1 MLNIILN
8 YIYKIIPVF
17 LQNFVISLYGFYWK
31 KRRNSGAFYS
41 QILKITQREEYS
53 SEDWITYQTIEL
65 RKLLIH
71 SFTNVPFYKKK
82 YTQAGFKLEDF
93 ENFYLKDLKKLPFL
107 EKKDLREF
115 GGNDLL
121 SNNRE
126 AGSFFSSSGSTGTP
140 IQVFFSKYF
149 HQKWSAAYEVRVRN
163 WAGVNHKMRR
173 GMIGGRRIIP
183 NAIAS
188 PPYYRYNYFE
198 QQTYFSAYH
207 LSAKTVMNYM
217 QGLKKNKVEYLV
229 GYAMSIYFWADFI
242 NNDSDIKPI
251 QLKAVLTSSEK
262 LTTKMRLSI
271 ERAFLCKVYDGYS
284 GVEACGLISENKSG
298 ELLFSPDTG
307 ILEVLD
313 NNGKQVLNGESG
325 EVISTGLLNYDQPL
339 IRYRIGDRVTL
350 AVTQTSKSNLGFP
363 IIKEIEGRI
372 EDVVI
377 GADGRKMV
385 RFHSIFININGL
397 KAAQVIQHELN
408 FLEINLVVNNSYSKE
423 SEKLVFKRLESQ
435 LGKIKVKYS
444 YLNSLP
450 LTKGGKIKAVVSK
463 LEK

>member
-1 MLNIILN
+1 MINRISHL
-8 YIYKIIPVF
+8 IYKILPVYF
-17 LQNFVISLYGFYWK
+17 QNFIISLYGLYWK
-31 KRRNSGAFYS
+31 ERRYSGDFFS
-41 QILKITQREEYS
+41 QTLNFLQREQNS
-53 SEDWITYQTIEL
+53 LEDWNIYQTKEF

-71 SFTNVPFYKKK
+71 AFTNVPFYKKK
-82 YTQAGFKLEDF
+82 YTDAGLRLEDF
-93 ENFYLKDLKKLPFL
+93 KKFQLNDLKKIPYL
-107 EKKDLREF
+107 EKQELREF
-115 GGNDLL
+115 GNNTLL
-121 SNNRE
+121 SIIKPKG
-126 AGSFFSSSGSTGTP
+126 AFYSSSGSTGTP
-140 IQVFFSKYF
+140 IQVFFSKNF

-173 GMIGGRRIIP
+173 GMIGGRRVVP
-183 NAIAS
+183 NAIAT

-198 QQTYFSAYH
+198 KQTYFSAYH
-207 LSAKTVMNYM
+207 LSADTVKNYM
-217 QGLKKNKVEYLV
+217 AGLIENKVEYLV

-262 LTTKMRLSI
+262 LTNKMRLSI

-313 NNGKQVLNGESG
+313 NDGKQVLNGESG

-350 AVTQTSKSNLGFP
+350 AVSQSSKSISGFP
-363 IIKEIEGRI
+363 IIKEIDGRI
-372 EDVVI
+372 EDVII
-377 GADGRKMV
+377 GVDGRKMV
-385 RFHSIFININGL
+385 RFHSIFINVNGL
-397 KAAQVIQHELN
+397 QAAQVIQHKLD

-423 SEKLVFKRLESQ
+423 SEKTIFKRLESQ

-463 LEK
+463 LKK

>member
-1 MLNIILN
+1 MLETILR
-8 YIYKIIPVF
+8 YFYKILPVF
-17 LQNFVISLYGFYWK
+17 LQNFGISLYGFYWK

-41 QILKITQREEYS
+41 QIQKFSQREQSS
-53 SEDWITYQTIEL
+53 SEDWITYQTKEL

-115 GGNDLL
+115 GDNDLL

-313 NNGKQVLNGESG
+313 NDGKQVLNGESG

-350 AVTQTSKSNLGFP
+350 AVTQTSKSNSGFP

-377 GADGRKMV
+377 GVDGRKMV

-397 KAAQVIQHELN
+397 KSAQVIQHKLD

-423 SEKLVFKRLESQ
+423 SEKVIFKRLESQ

-463 LEK
+463 LKK

>member
-1 MLNIILN
+1 M
-8 YIYKIIPVF
+8 
-17 LQNFVISLYGFYWK
+17 YGFYWK

-41 QILKITQREEYS
+41 QIQKFSQREQSS
-53 SEDWITYQTIEL
+53 SEDWITYQTKEL

-71 SFTNVPFYKKK
+71 SFTNVPYYKKK
-82 YTQAGFKLEDF
+82 YTNAGFKLEDF

-115 GGNDLL
+115 GDNDLL

-242 NNDSDIKPI
+242 NNDANINPI

-262 LTTKMRLSI
+262 LTDKMRDSI

-307 ILEVLD
+307 ILEVID
-313 NNGKQVLNGESG
+313 NDGNQVLNGESG

-350 AVTQTSKSNLGFP
+350 AASQRSQHNSGFP

-377 GADGRKMV
+377 GVDGRKMV
-385 RFHSIFININGL
+385 RFHSIFINVNGL
-397 KAAQVIQHELN
+397 QAAQVIQHKLD

-423 SEKLVFKRLESQ
+423 SEKTIFKRLESQ
-435 LGKIKVKYS
+435 LGNIKVKYS
-444 YLNSLP
+444 YVNALL
-450 LTKGGKIKAVVSK
+450 LTKGGKIKAVISH
-463 LEK
+463 L